1 MSATIIRF
9 PRWAKFRTKAQQA
22 ELNKLFRRWKKDNP
36 EWSDQKAFKFA
47 LMTVKLSGKL
57 AARSEQLH
65 RERAAAAVAAAG
77 EPAARRTA

>member
-9 PRWAKFRTKAQQA
+9 PRWAKFRAKAQQA

-36 EWSDQKAFKFA
+36 GWSDQKAFKFA

-57 AARSEQLH
+57 AARREQLH
-65 RERAAAAVAAAG
+65 RERAAAAAAAA

>member
-1 MSATIIRF
+1 MSAVIIKF

-36 EWSDQKAFKFA
+36 GWSDQKAFKFA

-57 AARSEQLH
+57 AARSGQLH